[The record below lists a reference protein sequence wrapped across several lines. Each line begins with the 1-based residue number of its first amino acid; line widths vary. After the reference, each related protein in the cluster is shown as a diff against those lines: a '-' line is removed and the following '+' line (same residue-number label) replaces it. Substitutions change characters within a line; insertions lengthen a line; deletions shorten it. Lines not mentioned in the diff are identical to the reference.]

1 MVTLTQ
7 ASEAIPAAVNFRQA
21 AEILQMSPNTLR
33 KLFERGD
40 VRTSRIV
47 GPRQRLISKDEIL
60 RLLAEGHDQPDQ
72 DYPPCSGTTT
82 TGAPCHRRRA
92 VIDNNTSALYCSLH
106 MQEETQGQIIE
117 RSVTT

>member
-40 VRTSRIV
+40 VRTTRII
-47 GPRQRLISKDEIL
+47 GTRQRLISKDEIL